1 MNDVKK
7 INQRFFFTLVL
18 FIFIILL
25 GIGAMILS
33 NLFIPNVDLQYVIYF
48 VSLIGMIVAGGMFQ
62 TRFTRLTNTAYLIKI
77 RHHASPAL
85 PMRHTLKLDQMPS
98 VLKEQG
104 YTRYAVDQ
112 SHTLFYRVTKD
123 TIKRMLTKYML
134 EVVVLIEG
142 HIDEFYLS
150 AVDEE
155 INRIQ
160 ETYLKERKRM
170 ERILITQIKP
180 IHDLSVETKD
190 KIKEIFFLKTR
201 EVSLFLR
208 ARSTVISTINV
219 GLHKP
224 SNTALML
231 YSDTYSPSLY
241 YTHHIEQIKSM
252 L

>member
-1 MNDVKK
+1 MSDVKK
-7 INQRFFFTLVL
+7 INQRFLFTLIL
-18 FIFIILL
+18 FIVVIIA
-25 GIGAMILS
+25 GILVMILA
-33 NLFIPNVDLQYVIYF
+33 NLYIANVDLQYVVYF
-48 VSLIGMIVAGGMFQ
+48 AALIGMIIAGGLFQ

-85 PMRHTLKLDQMPS
+85 PMKYTIKWDNMPS
-98 VLKEQG
+98 VLKEHG

-112 SHTLFYRVTKD
+112 QHALYYRVNKD
-123 TIKRMLTKYML
+123 TIKRMFTKYML
-134 EVVVLIEG
+134 EVVVLVEP
-142 HIDEFYLS
+142 HVDEFYL
-150 AVDEE
+150 APVDEE

-160 ETYLKERKRM
+160 QTYLKERKRM
-170 ERILITQIKP
+170 ERILITQMKP
-180 IHDLSVETKD
+180 IADLSDETKE

-201 EVSLFLR
+201 EISLFLR

-224 SNTALML
+224 SHMALML

-241 YTHHIEQIKSM
+241 YRHHIAEIKSI